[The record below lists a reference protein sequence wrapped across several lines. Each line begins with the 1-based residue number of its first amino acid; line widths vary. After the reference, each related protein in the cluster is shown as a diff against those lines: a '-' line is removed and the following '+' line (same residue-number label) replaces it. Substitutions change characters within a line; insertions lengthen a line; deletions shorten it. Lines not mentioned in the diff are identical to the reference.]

1 MPKTILL
8 LLALCGALQAQ
19 DRPNILLIIADDLGV
34 DPLNG
39 YHEADLKAVT
49 PTLDSLRA
57 AGITFTNAAASPVCS
72 PTRAAIMSG
81 QYGVK
86 NGVLGVPGDLADSD
100 NTIFKNLAAQ
110 TGNAYADALI
120 GKWHLTNP
128 LQADDPPTYGPD
140 TYDGFLRGGV
150 DDFYA
155 WSRIQNGTAA
165 LSTEYVTTALTN
177 SALGWIEEQ
186 AQPWFLWLAH
196 AAPHS
201 PYHVPPEG
209 MYSIGNTGNNARKY
223 IAMIEA
229 LDFEVGRM
237 LSTLGE
243 EVRDNTLVIFV
254 GDNGTPNNVM
264 QDYPNGHGKA
274 TLYQGGVRVP
284 LIVTGKGVT
293 RIGEREDAMVH
304 VTDIHA
310 TILEAAGT
318 QVQGGLL
325 NSLSFY
331 HLLSDETE
339 AQATRA
345 YNYVEV
351 QTNMNASSSGWA
363 IRDAQY
369 KLVTFDSG
377 TQEFYDLIADSLEVN
392 NLLPASLT
400 ADQEVVKADLE
411 AEAAV
416 VRSGWSCRD
425 HILNGAETGIDCGP
439 AACGACTTSSTSP
452 AQDFDLK
459 LYPNPTQDNF
469 VVDALGGRIG
479 SVRVFDLNGRLQR
492 QVEGHGMRLLEIDIT
507 GLKPG
512 AYLVDVRTAS
522 GTRRVVRAIIQ

>member
-8 LLALCGALQAQ
+8 LLALYGALQAQ

-86 NGVLGVPGDLADSD
+86 NGVLGVPGNLADSD

-177 SALGWIEEQ
+177 SALSWIGEQ
-186 AQPWFLWLAH
+186 TQPWFLWLAH

-274 TLYQGGVRVP
+274 TLYPGRCDGSRNRYPRNDFRGG
-284 LIVTGKGVT
+284 GN
-293 RIGEREDAMVH
+293 
-304 VTDIHA
+304 
-310 TILEAAGT
+310 AGA
-318 QVQGGLL
+318 G
-325 NSLSFY
+325 
-331 HLLSDETE
+331 
-339 AQATRA
+339 RA
-345 YNYVEV
+345 FE
-351 QTNMNASSSGWA
+351 QP
-363 IRDAQY
+363 
-369 KLVTFDSG
+369 
-377 TQEFYDLIADSLEVN
+377 E
-392 NLLPASLT
+392 LLPFALRRNGSPGYPGL
-400 ADQEVVKADLE
+400 QLR
-411 AEAAV
+411 
-416 VRSGWSCRD
+416 RSTNQYERQQLRLG
-425 HILNGAETGIDCGP
+425 
-439 AACGACTTSSTSP
+439 
-452 AQDFDLK
+452 
-459 LYPNPTQDNF
+459 NPGCPVQAHHF
-469 VVDALGGRIG
+469 
-479 SVRVFDLNGRLQR
+479 
-492 QVEGHGMRLLEIDIT
+492 
-507 GLKPG
+507 
-512 AYLVDVRTAS
+512 
-522 GTRRVVRAIIQ
+522 